1 MKKIKVKKNKV
12 MCASAIPQFIDIF
25 NVCMYIQTFG
35 YVHCNTYTIKML
47 LYSFHSIRFTTLLYY
62 YSTEP

>member
-1 MKKIKVKKNKV
+1 

-35 YVHCNTYTIKML
+35 YVHYNTYTSIKIL
-47 LYSFHSIRFTTLLYY
+47 LYSFHSIRFTTLFYIIITQNL
-62 YSTEP
+62 EPMVFTFYI